1 MLIAILA
8 GIRDAEKEVNVISR
22 IDHISIAVKNYE
34 KARFFFQ
41 DILGAVPGAGADNHD
56 KKFFWQIF
64 SLGDLS
70 RFELIYP
77 TGPDG
82 LLKKFLKNNKEGGFH
97 HLTLQTPDIQKAR
110 QTLEKHNIPY
120 FGYNEYGDVW
130 KEIFI
135 HPKDAFGVLIQ
146 IAQCNPDDWL
156 DKSIVFPKGQ
166 KWFVEKKEKGCTLSF
181 AHPGGGKVTLELTP
195 GEMKK
200 LIHEL
205 DQV

>member
-1 MLIAILA
+1 M
-8 GIRDAEKEVNVISR
+8 ISR

-41 DILGAVPGAGADNHD
+41 DILGAVPGAGANNHD
-56 KKFFWQIF
+56 NQFFWQIF

-97 HLTLQTPDIQKAR
+97 HLTLQTPDIQKAQ

-166 KWFVEKKEKGCTLSF
+166 KWSVEKKENGCSLSLI
-181 AHPGGGKVTLELTP
+181 HPGGGKVTLELTP
-195 GEMKK
+195 EEMKK
-200 LIHEL
+200 LMHEL
-205 DQV
+205 EQCC